1 MNVDV
6 LFKTALET
14 SNEILTSAIVV
25 IAASL
30 LLYNLTQNL
39 HNRITRSASAV
50 LACVTFAYLCDV
62 FISLEPSSMFYEIA
76 LRVQWVGIA
85 FIPATLFHLSDA
97 LLATTGL
104 PSRGRRRRIVR
115 ILYLIAGAFLL
126 MAVLT
131 NQLIH
136 PVITNGRI
144 STRSGDFF
152 WLYFI
157 YFAVL
162 DVVVFINVER
172 ARRRCLTHSTR
183 RRMGYLQAA
192 ILTPAFGI
200 FPYSVALPPGAEFS
214 LLALLLVNA
223 GNVIVI
229 TMLVFLSYPLSF
241 FGSDKPDKTVKIE
254 LLRFL
259 VRGPATGL
267 LALATIIATID
278 ATRILSLPGED
289 FMPFAVVA
297 VVLLWQWTIALLLP
311 WLEQKLVYNNGD
323 TNGEHMRQL
332 QNLSDHILT
341 RGDIL
346 QLLEA
351 TLAACCDFLRTHT
364 AFVISFQEQEPE
376 LVKVIGA
383 SPFRDIPLYTEALA
397 MKANLQ
403 ASPDG
408 NGHLEF
414 QTWKNY
420 QITPLYSRRNSRDAH
435 LIGILG
441 IETTP
446 NHLPT
451 EGEDS
456 ATLQQFVW
464 RVARTLDDIAL
475 QAEIFAALEGLLP
488 QISVTRR
495 DDEIEYLP
503 ATSKKPAALHLDR
516 DEIYEQVHAALRHY
530 WGGPGMT
537 RSRLQDLQIV
547 RQATKP
553 DETPVQ
559 ALRSVLQQT
568 VEKQRPRGERSLD
581 APEWTL
587 YNILNMRFI
596 EGKTVKAVAYRLKM
610 SEADFYRKQRT
621 ALAAV
626 TDTLLEMEMKAIKN
640 P

>member
-1 MNVDV
+1 MNVDA

-39 HNRITRSASAV
+39 HNRVTRSASAV

-62 FISLEPSSMFYEIA
+62 FISLDPSMVFYEIA
-76 LRVQWVGIA
+76 LRSQWLGIA
-85 FIPATLFHLSDA
+85 FIPAALFHLSDA

-104 PSRGRRRRIVR
+104 PSRGRRRRVVR
-115 ILYLIAGAFLL
+115 ILYLIAGTFFL
-126 MAVLT
+126 MATLT
-131 NQLIH
+131 NELIH
-136 PVITNGRI
+136 PVINSGRI
-144 STRSGDFF
+144 SVRSGNFF

-157 YFAVL
+157 FFVVL
-162 DVVVFINVER
+162 CVIVFINVER
-172 ARRRCLTHSTR
+172 ARRRCLTQSTR

-200 FPYSVALPPGAEFS
+200 FPYSFALPPGAEFS
-214 LLALLLVNA
+214 LLGLLLINI
-223 GNVIVI
+223 GNIIVI
-229 TMLVFLSYPLSF
+229 TMLLFLSYPLSF
-241 FGSDKPDKTVKIE
+241 FGSDQPDRTVKVE

-267 LALATIIATID
+267 LALATIIGTID

-297 VVLLWQWTIALLLP
+297 VVLVWQWTIALLLP
-311 WLEQKLVYNNGD
+311 WLEKQLVYGNA
-323 TNGEHMRQL
+323 NGEHIKQL
-332 QNLSDHILT
+332 QNLSDHVLT
-341 RGDIL
+341 HSDIL

-351 TLAACCDFLRTHT
+351 TLEACCDFLRTQT
-364 AFVISFQEQEPE
+364 AFVISFHEQVPE
-376 LVKVIGA
+376 LVKVVG
-383 SPFRDIPLYTEALA
+383 STPFTDVNFNT
-397 MKANLQ
+397 Q
-403 ASPDG
+403 AQLMQNNIVG
-408 NGHLEF
+408 LGGNNGHLAF
-414 QTWKNY
+414 QSWQHY
-420 QITPLYSRRNSRDAH
+420 QLTPLYSRRNSQEAR

-446 NHLPT
+446 NHLPI
-451 EGEDS
+451 EGEDYN
-456 ATLQQFVW
+456 TLQQFVW
-464 RVARTLDDIAL
+464 RAARTLDDMAL

-488 QISVTRR
+488 QISAIRR
-495 DDEIEYLP
+495 DDKIEYVP
-503 ATSKKPAALHLDR
+503 ATSQKPPLTHLDH

-530 WGGPGMT
+530 WGGTGMT
-537 RSRLQDLQIV
+537 RSRLQDLQVV
-547 RQATKP
+547 RQMMKP

-559 ALRSVLQQT
+559 ALRSVLQQI
-568 VEKQRPRGERSLD
+568 VEKQRPRGEPSLD

-610 SEADFYRKQRT
+610 SEADFYRKQRA

-626 TDTLLEMEMKAIKN
+626 TDTLLEMEASTFKDS
-640 P
+640 

>member
-39 HNRITRSASAV
+39 HNRVTRSASAV
-50 LACVTFAYLCDV
+50 LTCVTFAYLCDV
-62 FISLEPSSMFYEIA
+62 FISLSPSMVFYEMA
-76 LRVQWVGIA
+76 LRVQWLGIA
-85 FIPATLFHLSDA
+85 FIPAALFHLSDA

-115 ILYLIAGAFLL
+115 ILYLIAGAFFL
-126 MAVLT
+126 MATLT
-131 NQLIH
+131 DELIH
-136 PVITNGRI
+136 PVINSGRI
-144 STRSGDFF
+144 STRSGNFF
-152 WLYFI
+152 GLYFV
-157 YFAVL
+157 FFVVL
-162 DVVVFINVER
+162 CVIVFINVER
-172 ARRRCLTHSTR
+172 ARRRCLTQSTR

-200 FPYSVALPPGAEFS
+200 FPYSFALPPGAEFS
-214 LLALLLVNA
+214 LLGVLLINI

-229 TMLVFLSYPLSF
+229 TMLIFLSYPLSF
-241 FGSDKPDKTVKIE
+241 FGSDKPDRTVKVE

-267 LALATIIATID
+267 LALATIIGTID
-278 ATRILSLPGED
+278 ATRILSLQGED
-289 FMPFAVVA
+289 FTPFAVVA

-311 WLEQKLVYNNGD
+311 WLEQKLVYGN
-323 TNGEHMRQL
+323 TNGEHIKQL
-332 QNLSDHILT
+332 QNLSDHVLT
-341 RGDIL
+341 HTDIL

-351 TLAACCDFLRTHT
+351 TLEACCDFLRTHT

-376 LVKVIGA
+376 LVKAIGTPPFTENTLLHDAQVIQNSMA
-383 SPFRDIPLYTEALA
+383 SLA
-397 MKANLQ
+397 G
-403 ASPDG
+403 S
-408 NGHLEF
+408 NGHLAF
-414 QTWKNY
+414 QNWQHY
-420 QITPLYSRRNSRDAH
+420 QLTPLYSRRNSQDAR
-435 LIGILG
+435 LIGVLG

-451 EGEDS
+451 DGEDYR
-456 ATLQQFVW
+456 TLQQFVW
-464 RVARTLDDIAL
+464 RAARTLDDMAL

-488 QISVTRR
+488 QISAIRR
-495 DDEIEYLP
+495 DDKIEYVPPSSTKLP
-503 ATSKKPAALHLDR
+503 LTPFDH

-530 WGGPGMT
+530 WGGTGMT
-537 RSRLQDLQIV
+537 RSRLQDLQVV
-547 RQATKP
+547 RQMMKP

-559 ALRSVLQQT
+559 ALRSVLQQV
-568 VEKQRPRGERSLD
+568 VEKQRPRGEPSLD

-596 EGKTVKAVAYRLKM
+596 EGKTVKVVAYRLKM
-610 SEADFYRKQRT
+610 SEADFYRKQRV

-626 TDTLLEMEMKAIKN
+626 TDTLLEMEANALKN